1 MDSALAFD
9 GLVPFVD
16 DHRLPHRAD
25 DRLGE
30 SVCDREGG
38 GRPGPASGP
47 REVEALTLTFPAS
60 AEAPQLARRS
70 LDRLEK
76 SLDGDRLYDL
86 RLLVTELVTNSV
98 RHAGLGPADS
108 IGFEVAVTSERT
120 RIEVSDRGHGFD
132 DASARTVCKGD
143 DSTDDPVVAA
153 QGSGWGFHLVEQLSD
168 RWGVSRE
175 GGTRV
180 WFEVDAPAGRD
191 VAGASPGA

>member
-9 GLVPFVD
+9 G
-16 DHRLPHRAD
+16 RA
-25 DRLGE
+25 
-30 SVCDREGG
+30 S
-38 GRPGPASGP
+38 AS
-47 REVEALTLTFPAS
+47 RDVEALTLTFPAS

-76 SLDGDRLYDL
+76 SLDGDRLYEL

-108 IGFEVAVTSERT
+108 IGFEVAVTSTRT

-132 DASARTVCKGD
+132 AASARTARDSD
-143 DSTDDPVVAA
+143 DATDDPVLGAS
-153 QGSGWGFHLVEQLSD
+153 GSGWGFHLVEQLSD
-168 RWGVSRE
+168 RWGVSRQ

-191 VAGASPGA
+191 VAGTPAAA